1 MSSSTS
7 CSKCPSRSCRGA
19 ESSCFR
25 GSRSS
30 WCRSVNG
37 GLGRNPATG
46 ATVEIP
52 AKQGRQGAHREATQG
67 RDRSVN
73 VHGPARRYGRH
84 RPGHAVIAVG
94 GESQSPRPPRP
105 PHLNAARSAAAS
117 TPGSSLAPTH
127 SQRFGYTHPE
137 RLIALMTSLTLC
149 NFRCF
154 STPGVVPLRPLTLLI
169 GENSTGKT
177 SFLAA
182 VRLAAD
188 ISLPGWVIDFNEPP
202 FQLGSFNE
210 IAHYRGGRAGRAQTF
225 SITTETPVV
234 NPPGRRT
241 QTAATGSTS
250 SPSPRTVEH
259 SAVFKRSGSH
269 PVLKSQSIQHG
280 TDYIKVQ
287 LNPADEKPEITL
299 RVGDYTETVPLKH
312 LPVRMASESAAFDWN
327 AVIFFALDERR
338 SKKQDEA
345 KASRRDFVRL
355 VRKATRN
362 SFAASR
368 PICIAPVRTTPLR
381 TYDPVSD
388 TPVPEGA
395 HIPMVLAKLF
405 FQDKQGWKSLKDTLD
420 RFGKESGLFA
430 GVHIKALGRYET
442 DPFQIRVRTKGP
454 QANLVDVGYGVS
466 QALPILVEALRS
478 EPGSIHLMQ
487 QPEVHM
493 HPRSQAA
500 LGSFL
505 AGLAANQQKQFI
517 VETHSDYLV
526 DRVRMDIRDGHSI
539 RPDDVVLL
547 YFERSGSSVVIHPI
561 TIDSAGN
568 LVGEPNTYR
577 EFFLTEERRLL
588 GL

>member
-1 MSSSTS
+1 
-7 CSKCPSRSCRGA
+7 
-19 ESSCFR
+19 
-25 GSRSS
+25 
-30 WCRSVNG
+30 
-37 GLGRNPATG
+37 
-46 ATVEIP
+46 
-52 AKQGRQGAHREATQG
+52 
-67 RDRSVN
+67 
-73 VHGPARRYGRH
+73 
-84 RPGHAVIAVG
+84 
-94 GESQSPRPPRP
+94 
-105 PHLNAARSAAAS
+105 
-117 TPGSSLAPTH
+117 
-127 SQRFGYTHPE
+127 
-137 RLIALMTSLTLC
+137 
-149 NFRCF
+149 
-154 STPGVVPLRPLTLLI
+154 
-169 GENSTGKT
+169 
-177 SFLAA
+177 
-182 VRLAAD
+182 
-188 ISLPGWVIDFNEPP
+188 
-202 FQLGSFNE
+202 
-210 IAHYRGGRAGRAQTF
+210 
-225 SITTETPVV
+225 
-234 NPPGRRT
+234 
-241 QTAATGSTS
+241 
-250 SPSPRTVEH
+250 
-259 SAVFKRSGSH
+259 
-269 PVLKSQSIQHG
+269 
-280 TDYIKVQ
+280 
-287 LNPADEKPEITL
+287 
-299 RVGDYTETVPLKH
+299 
-312 LPVRMASESAAFDWN
+312 
-327 AVIFFALDERR
+327 
-338 SKKQDEA
+338 
-345 KASRRDFVRL
+345 
-355 VRKATRN
+355 
-362 SFAASR
+362 
-368 PICIAPVRTTPLR
+368 
-381 TYDPVSD
+381 
-388 TPVPEGA
+388 
-395 HIPMVLAKLF
+395 MVLAKLF

>member
-1 MSSSTS
+1 
-7 CSKCPSRSCRGA
+7 
-19 ESSCFR
+19 
-25 GSRSS
+25 
-30 WCRSVNG
+30 
-37 GLGRNPATG
+37 
-46 ATVEIP
+46 
-52 AKQGRQGAHREATQG
+52 
-67 RDRSVN
+67 
-73 VHGPARRYGRH
+73 
-84 RPGHAVIAVG
+84 
-94 GESQSPRPPRP
+94 
-105 PHLNAARSAAAS
+105 
-117 TPGSSLAPTH
+117 
-127 SQRFGYTHPE
+127 
-137 RLIALMTSLTLC
+137 MTSLTLH

-154 STPGVVPLRPLTLLI
+154 STPGPVPLRPLTLLI

-210 IAHYRGGRAGRAQTF
+210 IAHYKGGRAGRAQIF
-225 SITTETPVV
+225 GITVESRMAYPSK
-234 NPPGRRT
+234 
-241 QTAATGSTS
+241 GSQ
-250 SPSPRTVEH
+250 RFVEH

-269 PVLKSQSIQHG
+269 PVLRTQSFRHG
-280 TDYIKVQ
+280 SDYIKVD
-287 LNPADEKPEITL
+287 LDPADNKSPAVEFKF
-299 RVGDYTETVPLKH
+299 GDHTETAQLKN
-312 LPVRMASESAAFDWN
+312 LPARLASESAAFDWN
-327 AVIFFALDERR
+327 AVIYFALDGRR
-338 SKKQDEA
+338 RRKTEGDVPE
-345 KASRRDFVRL
+345 RRDFIRL
-355 VRKATRN
+355 VIQATRHTLGGN
-362 SFAASR
+362 R

-388 TPVPEGA
+388 TPVPEGS

-420 RFGKESGLFA
+420 RFGKESGLFT

-442 DPFQIRVRTKGP
+442 DPFQIRVRIKGP

-478 EPGSIHLMQ
+478 NAGSIHLMQ

-505 AGLAANQQKQFI
+505 ANLAANNRKQFI

-526 DRVRMDIRDGHSI
+526 DRVRMDIRDGRSI
-539 RPDDVVLL
+539 QPNDVVLL
-547 YFERSGSSVVIHPI
+547 YFERNGSNVAIHPI
-561 TIDSAGN
+561 TIDAAGN

-577 EFFLTEERRLL
+577 DFFLTEERRLL
-588 GL
+588 GV